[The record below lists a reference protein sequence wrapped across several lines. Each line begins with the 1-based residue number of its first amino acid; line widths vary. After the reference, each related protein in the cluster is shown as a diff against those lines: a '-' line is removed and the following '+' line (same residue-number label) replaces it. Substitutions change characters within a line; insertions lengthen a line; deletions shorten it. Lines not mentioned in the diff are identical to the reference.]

1 MSLADCRIRWD
12 AGSCASGSVAYD
24 SCPRMGLNQF
34 YDGTIAGALEG

>member
-12 AGSCASGSVAYD
+12 AGAVLQEVLPTTRALAWAG
-24 SCPRMGLNQF
+24 NQF